1 MHILGYTDKAGGVP
15 QYTVAFANYL
25 KDNKLFATQD
35 NGTLTLKGI
44 HELNYSNTLLVPV
57 IERIDAL
64 SEDAKRLIK
73 ICSCFTTD
81 SFARSDL
88 TVAKSFLTSPSD
100 ECLNEALNELS
111 GCLMIV
117 RCGGGRTSA
126 ESEGRSNKGEST
138 SDITVYPLPAA
149 DVTTHPL
156 PTPST
161 IIAVAAATGDLKTL
175 KAAEKSILSEI
186 DDVGN
191 TSLVWAS
198 DQGQVETVA
207 FLIQAGVDPNIR
219 GYRGNT
225 ALARAARHGH
235 AACVKLLLS
244 TTTIDVNG
252 SNDQQQSPLH
262 YAASCNG
269 HECVQAMINSGKC
282 DFNVKDRLNRIPAEI
297 TNDTKI
303 HAMLSSAPATKFEL
317 VGKQCGQHT
326 LKFSQLILNE
336 ASNNLMLESQRK
348 AVHAKIAKHFSAFL
362 DENRNSASCNDLERR
377 AIHHMRAGHKETAST
392 LLCSAAIVAYKS
404 NHRVKATDLLLE
416 AMDHEKNNINK
427 AYMLGLLGWV
437 RVHGKHRFFHC
448 ID

>member
-1 MHILGYTDKAGGVP
+1 M
-15 QYTVAFANYL
+15 
-25 KDNKLFATQD
+25 FATQD

-44 HELNYSNTLLVPV
+44 QEIHYCNTLLVPV

-81 SFARSDL
+81 SFARNDL
-88 TVAKSFLTSPSD
+88 TIAKSFLTSPSD

-111 GCLMIV
+111 SCLMVV

-126 ESEGRSNKGEST
+126 EKRSDGRSNQGAS
-138 SDITVYPLPAA
+138 SSGINVYPLPAA
-149 DVTTHPL
+149 DANTYPL
-156 PTPST
+156 PTPTT

-175 KAAEKSILSEI
+175 KAAEKSILSQI

-235 AACVKLLLS
+235 VACVKLLLS
-244 TTTIDVNG
+244 TTNIDVNG

-262 YAASCNG
+262 FAASCNR

-303 HAMLSSAPATKFEL
+303 HAMLSSAPATKIEL
-317 VGKQCGQHT
+317 VGQQRDQHT
-326 LKFSQLILNE
+326 LKFSHLILME

-348 AVHAKIAKHFSAFL
+348 AVHAEIATHFSSFL
-362 DENRNSASCNDLERR
+362 SDNWNSASCNDLEKR
-377 AIHHMRAGHKETAST
+377 AIHHMRAGHKETACA

-404 NHRVKATDLLLE
+404 NHRKKAAKLLLG
-416 AMDHEKNNINK
+416 AMEHEKNNINK
-427 AYMLGLLGWV
+427 AYMLGLLAWL
-437 RVHGKHRFFHC
+437 RCQGKHPFLF
-448 ID
+448 IFN

>member
-1 MHILGYTDKAGGVP
+1 M
-15 QYTVAFANYL
+15 
-25 KDNKLFATQD
+25 
-35 NGTLTLKGI
+35 
-44 HELNYSNTLLVPV
+44 LVPV

-81 SFARSDL
+81 SFARNDL
-88 TVAKSFLTSPSD
+88 TVAKSFLTSSSD

-111 GCLMIV
+111 SCLMVV
-117 RCGGGRTSA
+117 RCGGGTSA
-126 ESEGRSNKGEST
+126 EKRSDGRSNQSA
-138 SDITVYPLPAA
+138 SSSSINVYPLPAA
-149 DVTTHPL
+149 DANTYPL
-156 PTPST
+156 PTPTT

-175 KAAEKSILSEI
+175 KAAEKSILPQI

-235 AACVKLLLS
+235 VACVKLLLC
-244 TTTIDVNG
+244 TTNIDVNG

-262 YAASCNG
+262 FAAFYNR

-297 TNDTKI
+297 TKDTKI
-303 HAMLSSAPATKFEL
+303 HAMLSSAPTTKIEL
-317 VGKQCGQHT
+317 VGQQRDQHT
-326 LKFSQLILNE
+326 LKFSHLILME

-348 AVHAKIAKHFSAFL
+348 AVHAEIAKHFSSFL
-362 DENRNSASCNDLERR
+362 NENWNSASCNDLEKR
-377 AIHHMRAGHKETAST
+377 AIHHMRAGHKETACA

-404 NHRVKATDLLLE
+404 NHCKKAAKLLLR
-416 AMDHEKNNINK
+416 AMEHEKNNINK
-427 AYMLGLLGWV
+427 AYMLGLLAWL
-437 RVHGKHRFFHC
+437 RCQGKHQFLF
-448 ID
+448 IFN